1 MRSRANDAVDQ
12 LPIRLMMSLA
22 IVAAVIL
29 LFTAASTTLRT
40 MLAEQVIESQCRR
53 LESSLST
60 LAQSGACRDVDD
72 ASAPEGTKRVQTF
85 TLPDSLVY
93 LSFGDDPDPL
103 NTELLSSMLLNDG
116 AVIAYKVQGGS
127 KHVIWLP
134 LETMKF
140 RAGACI
146 DDHWVIQGTGRN
158 VLIRTGGTVTLVF
171 ERVQK
176 NHECY
181 ILVHTIGERNEDDD
195 SEKFFLGSLRL

>member
-1 MRSRANDAVDQ
+1 MKLRDNDAVDQ
-12 LPIRLMMSLA
+12 LPVRLMMSLA

-29 LFTAASTTLRT
+29 LFMVASTTLRT
-40 MLAEQVIESQCRR
+40 LLAEQAIESQCRG

-72 ASAPEGTKRVQTF
+72 VHAPEGTKRVQTF

-93 LSFGDDPDPL
+93 LSFGGDPDPL
-103 NTELLSSMLLNDG
+103 NTGLLSSTLLNDG
-116 AVIAYKVQGGS
+116 AVIVYKVQGGS

-140 RAGACI
+140 RRGAFI
-146 DDHWVIQGTGRN
+146 NNHWGIEGQGQN
-158 VLIRTGGTVTLVF
+158 VLIHTGGTVTLVF
-171 ERVQK
+171 EKVQK

-181 ILVHTIGERNEDDD
+181 ILVHTTGEINKDDD
-195 SEKFFLGSLRL
+195 SEQ